1 MLTVKNGNDKNEDI
15 NRLDLKDATPE
26 QSPTE
31 QSKKSKS
38 SKKSNKLDS
47 PRKQQR
53 ILETY
58 GLQLK

>member
-47 PRKQQR
+47 PRK
-53 ILETY
+53 
-58 GLQLK
+58 